1 MEGKTQDYE
10 GVFVYDQDSKRFH
23 RFRIEAGSIVG
34 AIYIPKQLGGIPEK
48 IILTYQGAKKDTV
61 SG

>member
-34 AIYIPKQLGGIPEK
+34 TIYIPKLGGIPGK
-48 IILTYQGAKKDTV
+48 ITLTYQDARKDTV
-61 SG
+61 RG